1 MENVQNYRRQG
12 QGCGLEVAGAG
23 ESEAAVQAKME

>member
-1 MENVQNYRRQG
+1 MENVQNYRRQE
-12 QGCGLEVAGAG
+12 QGFGLEVAG